1 MTFSLTCDI
10 IIMSGGDANPSP
22 SEGRPQEPSKG
33 TPSGGAQT
41 FLQEIL
47 PSTRFENPRKKSQN
61 PLTSRSQSAII
72 RAQVEARQ
80 SPKRVRPMRVRKTK
94 PMKPPQGK
102 RGILCGIRSEELRDP
117 KGFKCAPIPPS
128 GCKGGSGILNHT
140 SHL

>member
-1 MTFSLTCDI
+1 MRTPAPPR
-10 IIMSGGDANPSP
+10 DARRSRARGRQVVVRKPSC
-22 SEGRPQEPSKG
+22 GRYSRVRGSRIREK
-33 TPSGGAQT
+33 
-41 FLQEIL
+41 
-47 PSTRFENPRKKSQN
+47 NSQN

-128 GCKGGSGILNHT
+128 GCKGGSGILNHIKPT
-140 SHL
+140 SEAYF